1 MNQGDILELS
11 RIVVDIGAS
20 TGAFANFMA
29 DRATDS
35 GNSRVS
41 VVAVEPIHSSAAQI
55 QSRTNLIVI
64 QKAISSEKGR
74 KLLRVTKNPELS
86 SFKPVNPEIDRNLW
100 DFHLSF
106 MEIVEEVMVDCIT
119 LEELINEL
127 NIREIDFLKI
137 DTQGTD
143 LEVFLSAGPNLSR
156 IKSAVLEFP
165 FTQDSCLYENEVDV
179 TEAIR
184 ILGNKGFF
192 PIRLVPNGAGECNLF
207 ICNSNYSI
215 NDYLLLEKELRFNNA
230 PALKFKNLDDDPFE
244 NPLDLVVNYND
255 WHTRQSKFRFRI
267 REYILKNFRFFNW

>member
-1 MNQGDILELS
+1 M
-11 RIVVDIGAS
+11 
-20 TGAFANFMA
+20 
-29 DRATDS
+29 
-35 GNSRVS
+35 
-41 VVAVEPIHSSAAQI
+41 AVEPIHSSAAQI

-64 QKAISSEKGR
+64 QKAIYSEKGR
-74 KLLRVTKNPELS
+74 KLLRVTKNRELS

-143 LEVFLSAGPNLSR
+143 LEVFLSAGPHLSR

-165 FTQDSCLYENEVDV
+165 YTQDSCLYENEVDV

-215 NDYLLLEKELRFNNA
+215 NDYLLLEKELCFNNA
-230 PALKFKNLDDDPFE
+230 PALKFKT
-244 NPLDLVVNYND
+244 PL
-255 WHTRQSKFRFRI
+255 
-267 REYILKNFRFFNW
+267 

>member
-165 FTQDSCLYENEVDV
+165 YTQDSCLYENEVDV